1 MKEII
6 AVVFPDLNDKV
17 VRIEL
22 DDSLAPKT
30 FKAILHNL
38 PIEVNINRWG
48 DELYTDRT
56 TVAVEEEDN
65 AKTEVN
71 ELDVAY
77 WPEGKAL
84 CLFFGPTP
92 ISKDGRILAY
102 SPVNIVGRITSSNKD
117 EILSQIKDRVK
128 VIIKGQKIMLSILFC
143 GSYV

>member
-1 MKEII
+1 MKKII
-6 AVVFPDLNDKV
+6 AVVFPELDDKV

-22 DDSLAPKT
+22 DDSIAPKT

-56 TVAVEEEDN
+56 TVAVEEEGN

-84 CLFFGPTP
+84 CLFYGPTP
-92 ISKDGRILAY
+92 ISKYGRILAY
-102 SPVNIVGRITSSNKD
+102 SPVNIVGRIIGSNKD
-117 EILSQIKDRVK
+117 EILSTIKDRAK
-128 VIIKGQKIMLSILFC
+128 VIIKG
-143 GSYV
+143 